1 MAQIGRRT
9 GVAQIFGRKFHG
21 LIAWWLWRTFYLSNL
36 PTINKKLKVMGDW
49 TTDLL
54 FQPDVSMIKR
64 FVVKENYHHDD
75 LGSHNMKKE
84 LEKTNSPTSENK

>member
-1 MAQIGRRT
+1 
-9 GVAQIFGRKFHG
+9 
-21 LIAWWLWRTFYLSNL
+21 
-36 PTINKKLKVMGDW
+36 MGDW